1 MDSPH
6 RRHLPLRP
14 FLCSIAGLIN
24 LLALLWL
31 FGGGQL
37 FLFISRTQGFWFDGF
52 YGVFTGAMMVL
63 AIFATF
69 FSRRTLSLT
78 RSDMMVFLGFVVSL
92 LIPAMLSEKI
102 NAADPDAVRKFLM
115 LLPYAFVPG
124 LWGMVFRKE
133 MIKGRTLFRLSLMIL
148 FIGNLFLFRYYY
160 ETTLAHFRAGT
171 ESNAIGLSYAFA
183 NLWVLVLG
191 SSLLRKRIFLF
202 SLASIIA
209 PINVFLLSTRQSLV
223 YIIIAVFLLWFFWM
237 LPFSIGK
244 KPAIFITL
252 SKRRTR
258 TLTLALFLLIVFFAS
273 LQPVGLALG
282 RSNTVKNSFE
292 TASARWSGFF
302 QRGYADEARERLFKE
317 AADVWKDKPILGEF
331 HYHDTPGSYAHHML
345 MDFLAQY
352 GLLGFTAYLTLI
364 FVALS
369 KILKSEKDNPLDIS
383 FALMFV
389 ALLFVGITVTQF
401 TTNPIFHFLLF
412 YWVGYKSTPTKE
424 QII

>member
-1 MDSPH
+1 MKKTAK
-6 RRHLPLRP
+6 
-14 FLCSIAGLIN
+14 FIN
-24 LLALLWL
+24 VAALLWL
-31 FGGGQL
+31 FGGGQI
-37 FLFISRTQGFWFDGF
+37 FLFASRTQGFWFDGF
-52 YGVFTGAMMVL
+52 YGIFTGAVM
-63 AIFATF
+63 IFAIMATI
-69 FSRRTLSLT
+69 FSRPTLSLT

-183 NLWVLVLG
+183 NLWILVLG
-191 SSLLRKRIFLF
+191 STLLRGKMLLF

-209 PINVFLLSTRQSLV
+209 PINVYLLSTRQSLV
-223 YIIIAVFLLWFFWM
+223 YIALVIFLLWFLWM

-252 SKRRTR
+252 SKRRTK
-258 TLTLALFLLIVFFAS
+258 TLSLALFLLLVFIIS
-273 LQPVGLALG
+273 LQPVGFALG
-282 RSNTVKNSFE
+282 RSSTVKNSFE

-302 QRGYADEARERLFKE
+302 QSGYTDEAREKLFRE
-317 AADVWKDKPILGEF
+317 AAETWKEKPILGEF

-364 FVALS
+364 FVSLS

-389 ALLFVGITVTQF
+389 GLLFVGITVTQF

-412 YWVGYKSTPTKE
+412 YWVGYKTV
-424 QII
+424 QA